1 MAANELAFFEQFP
14 RLGPALAL
22 PSAGGDPAW
31 LATQREH
38 GLTRFGALGLPT
50 RRLESWRYTPL
61 KPLEDTR
68 YRPVTAEDGMA
79 PVDLVPSLLPNDY
92 LPRLVFVNGRLRPE
106 LSRTERL
113 PEGVHL
119 ESIGAAL
126 ARDPDWVSRHLGA
139 LTADSDDKAFLHL
152 NTAMMDCGFV
162 FHVPRGVVVETP
174 VEVVF
179 VGGLTDGPVA
189 YFPRNLVVI
198 EEGAQ
203 AALIKYHVGQG
214 VGPYLATAATEIQVA
229 DAAILRHTKVQA
241 ESIDAT
247 HLATVNVRVGRD
259 ATYDSFSLAI
269 GGRLSRSEVS
279 VRIEGEGGHVGLNGA
294 YLMRGREHCDNTTRI
309 DHCVPHTTA
318 REVFKGV
325 LDDEARAVFQGKIV
339 VHKDAQKTDGFQ
351 LSKALLLS
359 TGAEIDAK
367 PELEI
372 YADDVKCAHG
382 ATMGQLDAAALFYL
396 RSRGIPEALAR
407 NMLVQSFLA
416 EVLEEIKDPTIA
428 AALLNKIVHWLPAQC
443 FLADEWVT
451 P

>member
-1 MAANELAFFEQFP
+1 MSALSFVEQFP
-14 RLGPALAL
+14 RLG
-22 PSAGGDPAW
+22 SAMPNGDPAW
-31 LATQREH
+31 LAAQRED
-38 GLTRFGALGLPT
+38 GLKRFGDLGLPT
-50 RRLESWRYTPL
+50 RHLESWRYTPL
-61 KPLEDTR
+61 KPLEDTS
-68 YRPVTAEDGMA
+68 YRPVTPEDGMA
-79 PVDLVPSLLPNDY
+79 PVDLVPSLLPDDY

-113 PEGVHL
+113 PDGVRL
-119 ESIGAAL
+119 ECLSDAL
-126 ARDPDWVSRHLGA
+126 KRDPDWVAEHMGA
-139 LTADSDDKAFLHL
+139 ASADVEEKAFLHL

-162 FHVPRGVVVETP
+162 FHVPRGVAVETP

-189 YFPRNLVVI
+189 YFPRNLVVL
-198 EEGAQ
+198 EKGAQ
-203 AALIKYHVGQG
+203 ASLIKYHVGQG
-214 VGPYLATAATEIQVA
+214 IGPYLATAATEIEVGDGA
-229 DAAILRHTKVQA
+229 VLRHTKVQA
-241 ESIDAT
+241 ETNDAT

-259 ATYDSFSLAI
+259 ATYDSFGLSI
-269 GGRLSRSEVS
+269 GGRLSRSEVTI
-279 VRIEGEGGHVGLNGA
+279 RLEGEGGHAALNGA
-294 YLMRGREHCDNTTRI
+294 YLMRGGEHCDNTTRI

-325 LDDEARAVFQGKIV
+325 LDDEARAVFQGKLV
-339 VHKDAQKTDGFQ
+339 VHEDAQKTDGYQ

-382 ATMGQLDAAALFYL
+382 TTTGQLDADALFYL
-396 RSRGIPEALAR
+396 RSRGVPEALAR

-416 EVLEEIKDPTIA
+416 EALEEVKDEAIR
-428 AALLNKIVHWLPAQC
+428 AALMDKILHWLPAQC